1 MIRSFAS
8 RETELLFHSQSVARF
23 SDIEKM
29 ARRKL
34 VMLHAA
40 TRLTDLSSPPGNRL
54 EALIGARKGQ
64 YSIRINN
71 RWRLCFRWLDDGAH
85 DVEIVDYHQERVME
99 LKLDEIHPGEILN
112 EEFLLPMKISV
123 VQLADEMDVSV
134 SQLDDIIAKRSGIAS
149 DMAVRLSRRFQTDQQ
164 FWLNLQAEYDRR
176 TVIAPLT

>member
-1 MIRSFAS
+1 
-8 RETELLFHSQSVARF
+8 
-23 SDIEKM
+23 
-29 ARRKL
+29 
-34 VMLHAA
+34 
-40 TRLTDLSSPPGNRL
+40 
-54 EALIGARKGQ
+54 
-64 YSIRINN
+64 
-71 RWRLCFRWLDDGAH
+71 
-85 DVEIVDYHQERVME
+85 ME
-99 LKLDEIHPGEILN
+99 LKLEEIHPGEILN